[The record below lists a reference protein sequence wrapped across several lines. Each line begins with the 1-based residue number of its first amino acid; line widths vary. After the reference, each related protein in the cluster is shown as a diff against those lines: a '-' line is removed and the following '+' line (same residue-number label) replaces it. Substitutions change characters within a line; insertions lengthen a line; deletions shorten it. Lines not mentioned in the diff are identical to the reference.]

1 MYLKRLEL
9 HGFKSFASPTPFEFA
24 AGVTCVVGPNG
35 AGKTN
40 VAEAIRWVLGEH
52 ASRVIRAR
60 KTEDVIFSGSS
71 NRSPMGM
78 AEVRLTLDNSDGW
91 LPLDFEEVVVSRRA
105 FRSGENEYYINQS
118 RVRLKDVTE
127 LFLKAQIGQN
137 SYAFMGQGL
146 VEEVLTLRP
155 EERRGLIE
163 EAADVR
169 LHRTRLDEARH
180 RLGATRE
187 NPHGGPAHN
196 PWNVERVTGGS
207 SGGSGASVASG
218 QCMGALGSDTGGS
231 VRIPAGACGIV
242 GLKPTFGVVSRYGV
256 YPLSYSLDTVGPMT
270 RTVRDNALVMNVI
283 AGHDPRDPSS
293 VQRDDE
299 DYTRY
304 LGEDLEG
311 VRIGIPQDYFY
322 DAIDKEVVDAVYAAA
337 EVLRGLGA
345 VIAEISLPVL
355 QHSIAIS
362 GTILLTEAAE
372 IHMESLKAR
381 PDDFDPDV
389 RARLETGALTPAID
403 YIKAQRAR
411 TAFNLEVGETMK
423 EFDALLA
430 PTLPVG
436 SPKISEPMVHVAGK
450 EIHKLALMPSLTR
463 PFNITGQPTISVPCG
478 FTSDGM
484 SIGMQLAGR
493 NFEDAFVLKVAHAY
507 EQATEWHTRRPPI

>member
-1 MYLKRLEL
+1 MSPDELTYLSISEAAERIARKELSPVELVQAHLERIRATDDKLNSFITLLADEAMESAREAEQAIQSGNHRGPL
-9 HGFKSFASPTPFEFA
+9 HGIPIGLKDLYYTKGIPTTIGSKIKRDFVPDYDAAVVERFRDFGAVLMGKLQMHEFA
-24 AGVTCVVGPNG
+24 
-35 AGKTN
+35 
-40 VAEAIRWVLGEH
+40 
-52 ASRVIRAR
+52 
-60 KTEDVIFSGSS
+60 
-71 NRSPMGM
+71 
-78 AEVRLTLDNSDGW
+78 
-91 LPLDFEEVVVSRRA
+91 
-105 FRSGENEYYINQS
+105 
-118 RVRLKDVTE
+118 
-127 LFLKAQIGQN
+127 
-137 SYAFMGQGL
+137 
-146 VEEVLTLRP
+146 
-155 EERRGLIE
+155 
-163 EAADVR
+163 
-169 LHRTRLDEARH
+169 
-180 RLGATRE
+180 LGATSE
-187 NPHGGPAHN
+187 NPHDGPAHN

-207 SGGSGASVASG
+207 SGGSGASVDSG

-293 VQRDDE
+293 VQRASE

-337 EVLRGLGA
+337 EVLRELGA
-345 VIAEISLPVL
+345 VVAEISLPVL
-355 QHSIAIS
+355 EHSIPIS
-362 GTILLTEAAE
+362 GTILLAEAAE
-372 IHMESLKAR
+372 IHMESLKTR

-389 RARLETGALTPAID
+389 RARLEMGALTPAID

-436 SPKISEPMVHVAGK
+436 SPKISEPTVRVAGK
-450 EIHKLALMPSLTR
+450 EIPKLALMPSLTR

-484 SIGMQLAGR
+484 PIGMQLAGR
-493 NFEDAFVLKVAHAY
+493 NYEDAFVLKVAHAY

>member
-1 MYLKRLEL
+1 MSPDELTYLSISEAAERIARKELSPVELVQAHLERIRATDDKLNSFITLLADEAMESARKAEQAIQSGDHRGPL
-9 HGFKSFASPTPFEFA
+9 HGIPIGLKDLYYTRGIPTTIGSKIKRDFVPDYDAAVVERFRDSGAVLMGKLQMHEFA
-24 AGVTCVVGPNG
+24 
-35 AGKTN
+35 
-40 VAEAIRWVLGEH
+40 
-52 ASRVIRAR
+52 
-60 KTEDVIFSGSS
+60 
-71 NRSPMGM
+71 
-78 AEVRLTLDNSDGW
+78 
-91 LPLDFEEVVVSRRA
+91 
-105 FRSGENEYYINQS
+105 
-118 RVRLKDVTE
+118 
-127 LFLKAQIGQN
+127 
-137 SYAFMGQGL
+137 
-146 VEEVLTLRP
+146 
-155 EERRGLIE
+155 
-163 EAADVR
+163 
-169 LHRTRLDEARH
+169 
-180 RLGATRE
+180 LGATSE
-187 NPHGGPAHN
+187 NPHDGPAHN

-293 VQRDDE
+293 VQRAGE

-322 DAIDKEVVDAVYAAA
+322 DTIDKEIVDAVYAAA
-337 EVLRGLGA
+337 DVLRELGA
-345 VIAEISLPVL
+345 VVAEISMSVL
-355 QHSIAIS
+355 QHSIPIS

-372 IHMESLKAR
+372 IHMESLKTR

-436 SPKISEPMVHVAGK
+436 SPKISEPTVHVAGK

-484 SIGMQLAGR
+484 PIGMQLAGR
-493 NFEDAFVLKVAHAY
+493 NYEDAFVLKVAHAY
-507 EQATEWHTRRPPI
+507 EQATEWHTRRPPV